1 MSKVKFIQWGTD
13 VAPKKF
19 TDRWAVDEQ
28 NKPTGPST
36 SFSDLLSAYAGGVI
50 FVTYTDAKDKDLV
63 QEIWA
68 NGVQYSVGGG
78 GGGNII
84 YGTTAP
90 DADGI
95 VTVEGSTVTGN
106 DGYIYV
112 YTTPEYQT
120 AYYWAAD
127 HWAAF
132 DVDAEHVWFP
142 EGVMRTERWGSAV
155 TENSTPTAECI
166 GKNLKEV
173 MEYYLVKEKFTKSTV
188 TRAKT
193 TAPSFTG
200 ALTTAPTLEVDSYIL
215 LNASK
220 NIVGTYYPAVSK
232 SSNCVQSGDLTFGP
246 QTINNSTGYK
256 LTTTDAKY
264 TAGNKVGDTVTVT
277 AAVGNIVQGSGT
289 VAIHVGNE
297 SKASANYTADDT
309 SKTVTWSVDTT
320 KLGEYTA
327 SLVATN
333 STSCSATYKQ
343 GETSVESVNI
353 PAISTIYPVTNKGN
367 IPTTAQFGAEAQPNG
382 ISAAVYRV
390 PQSGSFPT
398 SMTFTASPNTTASY
412 TVYLPIVGNMA
423 SGVALGASSRELTK
437 FYKYSSN
444 KFTMTGY
451 ISGTNPGDGNNSRYY
466 LEFPSTYLSLAS
478 ISDGQST
485 LTKDTHYTVQSSTTT
500 YGGVSYSRIT
510 LLPGYKYAN
519 VTNKALTFTFNKP
532 ANQ

>member
-1 MSKVKFIQWGTD
+1 MSKVQFIQWGTD
-13 VAPKKF
+13 VSPKKF

-36 SFSDLLSAYAGGVI
+36 SFSELLAAYTGGVI
-50 FVTYTDAKDKDLV
+50 FVTYKDAKDKDLV

-78 GGGNII
+78 GGNII

-95 VTVEGSTVTGN
+95 VTVEDNTVTGSE
-106 DGYIYV
+106 GYIYI
-112 YTTPEYQT
+112 YTQANGLQT
-120 AYYWAAD
+120 AYYWNVNK
-127 HWAAF
+127 WSAF
-132 DVDAEHVWFP
+132 EVEAEHVWFP
-142 EGVMRTERWGSAV
+142 DGVLRTERWGSAV
-155 TENSTPTAECI
+155 TENSTPTAECV

-173 MEYYLVKEKFTKSTV
+173 MEYYLVKEKFTKSTI
-188 TRAKT
+188 TRANT

-200 ALTTAPTLEVDSYIL
+200 ALTTTPTLEVDSYIL
-215 LNASK
+215 LNAEK
-220 NIVGTYYPAVSK
+220 DIVGTYYPTVSK
-232 SSNCVQSGDLTFGP
+232 SSNCVQSGNLTFGP

-256 LTTTDAKY
+256 LTTTDTTY
-264 TAGNKVGDTVTVT
+264 TAGNKFGDSIVVTADVGD
-277 AAVGNIVQGSGT
+277 IVQGSGT
-289 VAIHVGNE
+289 VVVRVGTVD
-297 SKASANYTADDT
+297 KASANYTASDT
-309 SKTVTWSVDTT
+309 SKQVTWSVDTT

-343 GETSVESVNI
+343 GDTSVEYVNI
-353 PAISTIYPVTNKGN
+353 PAIATIYPVTNKGN

-382 ISAAVYRV
+382 ISATAYRV

-398 SMTFTASPNTTASY
+398 SMTFTASPSTTASY

-423 SGVALGASSRELTK
+423 SGAALGSSSRELTK

-451 ISGTNPGDGNNSRYY
+451 ISGTNPGEGNSSRYY

-500 YGGVSYSRIT
+500 YGGVSYSKIT
-510 LLPGYKYAN
+510 LLPGYKHAN

-532 ANQ
+532 AN

>member
-1 MSKVKFIQWGTD
+1 MSKVRFIQWGTPES
-13 VAPKKF
+13 PK
-19 TDRWAVDEQ
+19 TYNDY
-28 NKPTGPST
+28 TT
-36 SFSDLLSAYAGGVI
+36 SFESIKEQYPGGVI
-50 FVTYTDAKDKDLV
+50 FVTYTDDKNKQK

-120 AYYWAAD
+120 AYYWTVD

-188 TRAKT
+188 TRTRT

-200 ALTTAPTLEVDSYIL
+200 ALKTAPTLEVDSYIL
-215 LNASK
+215 LNDSK
-220 NIVGTYYPAVSK
+220 NIVGTYYPTVSK
-232 SSNCVQSGDLTFGP
+232 SSSCVQSGDLTFGP

-264 TAGNKVGDTVTVT
+264 TAGNKVGDTVAVKATV
-277 AAVGNIVQGSGT
+277 GDIIQGSGK
-289 VAIHVGNE
+289 VEIHVGNE
-297 SKASANYTADDT
+297 SKASANYSASDD
-309 SKTVTWSVDTT
+309 SKQVTWSVDTT
-320 KLGEYTA
+320 KLGEYSA

-343 GETSVESVNI
+343 GDTNVEYVNI
-353 PAISTIYPVTNKGN
+353 PAIAKIYPVTNKGN

-398 SMTFTASPNTTASY
+398 SMTFTASPETTASY
-412 TVYLPIVGNMA
+412 IVYLPIVGNMA
-423 SGVALGASSRELTK
+423 SGAALGSSSRELTK
-437 FYKYSSN
+437 FYKYNSN
-444 KFTMTGY
+444 SFTMTGY

-466 LEFPSTYLSLAS
+466 LEFPSKYLSLAS

-485 LTKDTHYTVQSSTTT
+485 LTKDTHYSVQSSTTT

-510 LLPGYKYAN
+510 LLPGYKHAN

-532 ANQ
+532 VNQ